1 MTKVILQKGYT
12 PIVGAGKA
20 RWNHVHV
27 YDLSAAFVLLAEA
40 AVTRNLSDEIWGAKG
55 YHLCENGEH
64 MWADLARKISTI
76 AAEKGY
82 ISGNPAEKR
91 LTKDEAL
98 EVAGFEAV
106 SWGWNSRGK
115 AERLRKFLAWE
126 PKEKSIQE
134 EADGILE
141 AERSRL
147 QCKMSSA

>member
-1 MTKVILQKGYT
+1 LILQKGYT

-27 YDLSAAFVLLAEA
+27 HDLAAAFVLLAEA
-40 AVTRNLSDEIWGAKG
+40 AVAGNLSDEIWGAKG

-64 MWADLARKISTI
+64 VWADLARKISTL
-76 AAEKGY
+76 AASKGY
-82 ISGNPAEKR
+82 IAADPKEKQ
-91 LTKDEAL
+91 LDKDQAL

-115 AERLRKFLAWE
+115 ARRLRKELGWE
-126 PKEKSIQE
+126 PREKSIEDELEQ
-134 EADGILE
+134 IME

-147 QCKMSSA
+147 QGK